1 MKYITMLFSSISVL
15 FVVVLN
21 LYYNSITLDVLQLEN
36 YVLEFNIILNDF
48 AKNSENLYKEKE
60 KYIDRLEKI
69 QSGIKSTKT
78 SFLVDNYK
86 NYKIKSIDN
95 LKNVLDNK
103 NLDYLNYVY
112 KYNKLSENELSKLVN

>member
-1 MKYITMLFSSISVL
+1 MKYITMLFSSISVF